1 MSAFLIKYFILS
13 NILFHGNYIMGYK
26 DLYGLINLFITI
38 FLILFWKEKII
49 NTKEK
54 NHSYLHRNNF
64 NYFDSMVELSFYIL

>member
-1 MSAFLIKYFILS
+1 
-13 NILFHGNYIMGYK
+13 MGYK